1 MTTSTQIQLASRPRG
16 WPTQDNFR
24 TVSVDLPELAEG
36 EVRVANEFLSVDP
49 YMRGRMNA
57 GRSYIPPFEL
67 DETMTGGAV
76 GRVVES
82 RSDAHPVGA
91 VVMHDLGWRDV
102 AQGSGKQFRVVE
114 EMDGVPIS
122 AYLGVLGTTGLT
134 AYVGLLHI
142 GRFQKGDSVFVSGA
156 AGSVGSAVGQI
167 AKLEGAS
174 KVVGSA
180 GSAEKI
186 ETATSRYGFDAAINY
201 KDGAVRKL
209 LREHFG
215 RENGE
220 GIDVYFDNVGGDHL
234 EAALDVMND
243 AGRLALCG
251 AITGYN
257 TTDRVPGPDNLQNI
271 ITRGLTVGGF
281 TVGAHLDLVEEF
293 TMRMAGWIGSG
304 EIVWD
309 ETVVDGIGDTVD
321 AFLDMMRGAN
331 TGKMLVNVQNT
342 RNGEAA

>member
-36 EVRVANEFLSVDP
+36 EVRVANEFVSVDP

-57 GRSYIPPFEL
+57 GRSYIPPFEV

-102 AQGSGKQFRVVE
+102 AQADAKQFRVVE

-180 GSAEKI
+180 GSDEKI

-215 RENGE
+215 TENGE

-234 EAALDVMND
+234 EAALDLMND
-243 AGRLALCG
+243 GGRLALCG
-251 AITGYN
+251 AISSYN
-257 TTDRVPGPDNLQNI
+257 DSERTPGPDNLWHAI
-271 ITRGLTVGGF
+271 SRGLTLQGF
-281 TVGAHLDLVEEF
+281 TVNNYMGLFKEF
-293 TMRMAGWIGSG
+293 AAKVGPWVASG
-304 EIVWD
+304 ELVFD
-309 ETVVDGIGDTVD
+309 ETVVEGIDNSVD
-321 AFLDMMRGAN
+321 AFLDLMKGAN
-331 TGKMLVNVQNT
+331 VGKMLVKI
-342 RNGEAA
+342 

>member
-16 WPTQDNFR
+16 WPTHENFR
-24 TVSVDLPELAEG
+24 TVTVELPDLAEG
-36 EVRVANEFLSVDP
+36 EVRVANEFVSVDP
-49 YMRGRMNA
+49 YMRGRMNE

-67 DETMTGGAV
+67 DETMTGAAV

-82 RSDAHPVGA
+82 RSEAHPVGA
-91 VVMHDLGWRDV
+91 VVLHDLGWRDI

-167 AKLEGAS
+167 ARLEGAS

-234 EAALDVMND
+234 EAALDLMND
-243 AGRLALCG
+243 GGRLALCG
-251 AITGYN
+251 AISSYN
-257 TTDRVPGPDNLQNI
+257 DSERTPGPDNMWHAI
-271 ITRGLTVGGF
+271 SRGLILQGF
-281 TVGAHLDLVEEF
+281 TVNNYMGLFKEF
-293 TMRMAGWIGSG
+293 AAKVGPWVASG
-304 EIVWD
+304 ELVFD
-309 ETVVDGIGDTVD
+309 ETVVEGIDNSVD
-321 AFLDMMRGAN
+321 AFLDLMKGAN
-331 TGKMLVNVQNT
+331 TGKMLVKI
-342 RNGEAA
+342 

>member
-16 WPTQDNFR
+16 WPTHENFR
-24 TVSVDLPELAEG
+24 TVTVELPDLAEG
-36 EVRVANEFLSVDP
+36 DVRVANEFVSVDP
-49 YMRGRMNA
+49 YMRGRMNE

-67 DETMTGGAV
+67 DETMTGAAV

-82 RSDAHPVGA
+82 RSEAHPVGA
-91 VVMHDLGWRDV
+91 VVLHDLGWRDI

-167 AKLEGAS
+167 ARLEGAS

-234 EAALDVMND
+234 EAALDLMND
-243 AGRLALCG
+243 GGRLALCG
-251 AITGYN
+251 AISSYN
-257 TTDRVPGPDNLQNI
+257 DSERTPGPDNMWHAI
-271 ITRGLTVGGF
+271 SRGLILQGF
-281 TVGAHLDLVEEF
+281 TVNNYMGLFKEF
-293 TMRMAGWIGSG
+293 AAKVGPWVASG
-304 EIVWD
+304 ELVFD
-309 ETVVDGIGDTVD
+309 ETVVEGIDNSVD
-321 AFLDMMRGAN
+321 AFLDLMKGAN
-331 TGKMLVNVQNT
+331 TGKMLVKI
-342 RNGEAA
+342 

>member
-1 MTTSTQIQLASRPRG
+1 MTTSTQIQLVNRPRG
-16 WPTQDNFR
+16 WPTHDDFR
-24 TVSVDLPELAEG
+24 TVSVDLPDLADG
-36 EVRVANEFLSVDP
+36 EVRVANEFVSVDP
-49 YMRGRMNA
+49 YMRGRMNE

-67 DETMTGGAV
+67 GETMTGAAV

-82 RSDAHPVGA
+82 RSDEHPVGA
-91 VVMHDLGWRDV
+91 VVQHDLGWRDV

-142 GRFQKGDSVFVSGA
+142 ARFQKGDSVFVSGA
-156 AGSVGSAVGQI
+156 AGSVGSTVGQI

-201 KDGAVRKL
+201 REGAVRKL

-234 EAALDVMND
+234 EAALDLMND
-243 AGRLALCG
+243 GGRLALCG
-251 AITGYN
+251 AISSYN
-257 TTDRVPGPDNLQNI
+257 DSERTPGPDNMWHAI
-271 ITRGLTVGGF
+271 SRGLTLQGF
-281 TVGAHLDLVEEF
+281 TVNNYMGLFKEF
-293 TMRMAGWIGSG
+293 AAKVGPWVASG
-304 EIVWD
+304 ELVFD
-309 ETVVDGIGDTVD
+309 ETVVEGIDNSVD
-321 AFLDMMRGAN
+321 AFLDLMKGAN
-331 TGKMLVNVQNT
+331 TGKMLVKI
-342 RNGEAA
+342 